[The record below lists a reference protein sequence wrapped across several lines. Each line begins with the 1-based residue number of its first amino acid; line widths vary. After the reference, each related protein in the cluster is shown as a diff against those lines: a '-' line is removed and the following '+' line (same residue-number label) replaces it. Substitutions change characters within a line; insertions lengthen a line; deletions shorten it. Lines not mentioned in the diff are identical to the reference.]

1 MNSKISNKKRVS
13 LIVLLL
19 GLSLLAMFLS
29 LRIGSAPISVGDL
42 VNIMMGRGDRTASL
56 LQSILLEVRMPRILL
71 SFLVGLALG
80 ASGTVMQSLL
90 QNPLASSYTLGVSS
104 GASLGASA
112 VMLLGIN
119 FMSTS
124 VMMSIGGFSLG
135 LLTVFVVLLFA
146 QQFSQALDNQTI
158 ILVGMV
164 LSLFINSFFTLL
176 MTFSPD
182 YMQRIIF
189 WQLGSFSGASWENV
203 KLLSLTFIFSFLCLI
218 YFHREMDILSFGD
231 VFALSQGVEV
241 KRTKIILIGLSTLLT
256 GASVALTGVIGFVDL
271 VAPHVARR
279 MFGATHR
286 WVLPSSALVGGLLC
300 VLADTVARS
309 ILQSREL
316 PIGAV
321 TALIGAPFFC
331 YIFFRKGQV

>member
-1 MNSKISNKKRVS
+1 MS

-164 LSLFINSFFTLL
+164 LSLFINSFLTLL

>member
-56 LQSILLEVRMPRILL
+56 LQSILLEVRMPRIFL

-164 LSLFINSFFTLL
+164 LSLFINSFLTLL

>member
-1 MNSKISNKKRVS
+1 MS

-164 LSLFINSFFTLL
+164 LSLFINSFLTLL

-256 GASVALTGVIGFVDL
+256 GASVALAGVIGFVDL

>member
-19 GLSLLAMFLS
+19 GLSLLAMLLS

-42 VNIMMGRGDRTASL
+42 VNIMMGRGDRTAPL
-56 LQSILLEVRMPRILL
+56 LQSILLEVRMPRIFL

-124 VMMSIGGFSLG
+124 VMMSIGGFFLG

-164 LSLFINSFFTLL
+164 LSLFINSFLTLL

-279 MFGATHR
+279 LFGATHR

>member
-1 MNSKISNKKRVS
+1 M
-13 LIVLLL
+13 L
-19 GLSLLAMFLS
+19 LSLHV
-29 LRIGSAPISVGDL
+29 GSAPISLDDL
-42 VNIMMGRGDRTASL
+42 MNLVLGREERSAAL
-56 LQSILLEVRMPRILL
+56 LQSILIEVRMPRILL

-124 VMMSIGGFSLG
+124 ISMSLGGFAFG
-135 LLTVFVVLLFA
+135 LLTVFIVLLFA
-146 QQFSQALDNQTI
+146 QKFSQSLDNQTI

-164 LSLFINSFFTLL
+164 FSLFINSFLTLM

-203 KLLSLTFIFSFLCLI
+203 RLLSVLFIFSFFCLI

-231 VFALSQGVEV
+231 TFALSQGVEV
-241 KRTKIILIGLSTLLT
+241 KRTKVILIGISTLLT
-256 GASVALTGVIGFVDL
+256 GASVAMTGVIGFIDL
-271 VAPHVARR
+271 IAPHVARR
-279 MFGATHR
+279 IFGATHK
-286 WVLPSSALVGGLLC
+286 WVLPSSAIIGGLLC
-300 VLADTVARS
+300 VLADTLARS
-309 ILQSREL
+309 IFQAREL

-321 TALIGAPFFC
+321 TALIGGPFFC

>member
-19 GLSLLAMFLS
+19 GLSLLAMLLS

-42 VNIMMGRGDRTASL
+42 VNIMMGRGDRTAPL

-124 VMMSIGGFSLG
+124 VMMSIGGFFLG

-164 LSLFINSFFTLL
+164 LSLFINSFLTLL

-279 MFGATHR
+279 LFGATHR

>member
-1 MNSKISNKKRVS
+1 MNSKILNKKRVS

-42 VNIMMGRGDRTASL
+42 VNIIMGRGDRTASL

-164 LSLFINSFFTLL
+164 LSLFINSFLTLL

-256 GASVALTGVIGFVDL
+256 GASVALAGVIGFVDL

>member
-1 MNSKISNKKRVS
+1 M
-13 LIVLLL
+13 LLA
-19 GLSLLAMFLS
+19 LSLLAMLLS
-29 LRIGSAPISVGDL
+29 LQIGSAPISVGDL
-42 VNIMMGRGDRTASL
+42 MNMILGRGKDFAPL

-104 GASLGASA
+104 GASLGAST

-124 VMMSIGGFSLG
+124 ISMSLAGFAFG
-135 LLTVFVVLLFA
+135 LVTVFIVLLFA
-146 QQFSQALDNQTI
+146 QQFSQSLDNQTI

-164 LSLFINSFFTLL
+164 FSLFVNSFLTLM

-203 KLLSLTFIFSFLCLI
+203 QLLTLLFVFSFVCLL

-231 VFALSQGVEV
+231 TFALSQGVEV
-241 KRTKIILIGLSTLLT
+241 KRTKVILISLSTLLT
-256 GASVALTGVIGFVDL
+256 GASVAMTGVIGFVDL
-271 VAPHVARR
+271 IAPHIARR
-279 MFGATHR
+279 LFGATHK
-286 WVLPSSALVGGLLC
+286 WVLPSSALIGGLLC
-300 VLADTVARS
+300 VFADTVARS
-309 ILQSREL
+309 VFQTREL

>member
-1 MNSKISNKKRVS
+1 
-13 LIVLLL
+13 
-19 GLSLLAMFLS
+19 
-29 LRIGSAPISVGDL
+29 
-42 VNIMMGRGDRTASL
+42 
-56 LQSILLEVRMPRILL
+56 
-71 SFLVGLALG
+71 
-80 ASGTVMQSLL
+80 
-90 QNPLASSYTLGVSS
+90 
-104 GASLGASA
+104 
-112 VMLLGIN
+112 
-119 FMSTS
+119 MSTS
-124 VMMSIGGFSLG
+124 ISMSLAGFAFG
-135 LLTVFVVLLFA
+135 LVTVFIVLLFA
-146 QQFSQALDNQTI
+146 QQFSQSLDNQTI

-164 LSLFINSFFTLL
+164 FSLFVNSFLTLM

-203 KLLSLTFIFSFLCLI
+203 QLLALLFVFSFICLL

-231 VFALSQGVEV
+231 TFALSQGVEV
-241 KRTKIILIGLSTLLT
+241 KRTKVILISLSTLLT
-256 GASVALTGVIGFVDL
+256 GASVAMTGVIGFVDL
-271 VAPHVARR
+271 ITPHIARR
-279 MFGATHR
+279 LFGATHK

-309 ILQSREL
+309 VFQTREL

>member
-1 MNSKISNKKRVS
+1 MS

-56 LQSILLEVRMPRILL
+56 LQSILLEVRMPRIFL

-164 LSLFINSFFTLL
+164 LSLFINSFLTLL

-316 PIGAV
+316 PTGAV

>member
-19 GLSLLAMFLS
+19 GLSLLAMLLS

-164 LSLFINSFFTLL
+164 LSLFINSFLTLL

>member
-164 LSLFINSFFTLL
+164 LSLFINSFLTLL

>member
-1 MNSKISNKKRVS
+1 M
-13 LIVLLL
+13 LLA
-19 GLSLLAMFLS
+19 LSLLAMLLS
-29 LRIGSAPISVGDL
+29 LQIGSAPISVGDL
-42 VNIMMGRGDRTASL
+42 MNMILGRGKDSAPL

-104 GASLGASA
+104 GASLGAST

-124 VMMSIGGFSLG
+124 ISMSLAGFAFG
-135 LLTVFVVLLFA
+135 LVTVFIVLLFA
-146 QQFSQALDNQTI
+146 QQFSQSLDNQTI

-164 LSLFINSFFTLL
+164 FSLFVNSFLTLM

-203 KLLSLTFIFSFLCLI
+203 QLLTLLFVFSFVCLL

-231 VFALSQGVEV
+231 TFALSQGVEV
-241 KRTKIILIGLSTLLT
+241 KRTKVILISLSTLLT
-256 GASVALTGVIGFVDL
+256 GASVAMTGVIGFVDL
-271 VAPHVARR
+271 IAPHIARR
-279 MFGATHR
+279 LFGATHK
-286 WVLPSSALVGGLLC
+286 WVLPGSALIGGLLC

-309 ILQSREL
+309 VFQTREL

>member
-1 MNSKISNKKRVS
+1 MYTKISNKNRIS
-13 LIVLLL
+13 IIVLLL
-19 GLSLLAMFLS
+19 ALSLLAMLLS

-42 VNIMMGRGDRTASL
+42 MNMMIGRGNSSAPL
-56 LQSILLEVRMPRILL
+56 LQDILLEVRMPRILL

-104 GASLGASA
+104 GASLGAST
-112 VMLLGIN
+112 VMLFGIN
-119 FMSTS
+119 FMSPS
-124 VMMSIGGFSLG
+124 ISMSLAGFAFG
-135 LLTVFVVLLFA
+135 LVTVVIVLLFA
-146 QQFSQALDNQTI
+146 QQFSEALENQTI

-164 LSLFINSFFTLL
+164 FSLFVNSFLTLM

-203 KLLSLTFIFSFLCLI
+203 QLLALLFAFSFFCLI

-231 VFALSQGVEV
+231 AFALSQGVEV
-241 KRTKIILIGLSTLLT
+241 KRTKVLLIGLSTLLT
-256 GASVALTGVIGFVDL
+256 GASVAITGVIGFVDL
-271 VAPHVARR
+271 IAPHVARR
-279 MFGATHR
+279 LFGATHK

-309 ILQSREL
+309 VFQSREL

>member
-42 VNIMMGRGDRTASL
+42 VNIIMGRGDRTASL

-164 LSLFINSFFTLL
+164 LSLFINSFLTLL

-256 GASVALTGVIGFVDL
+256 GASVALAGVIGFVDL

>member
-19 GLSLLAMFLS
+19 GLSLLAMLLS

-42 VNIMMGRGDRTASL
+42 VNIMMGRGDRTAPL
-56 LQSILLEVRMPRILL
+56 LQSILLEVRMPRIFL
-71 SFLVGLALG
+71 SFLVGLGLG

-124 VMMSIGGFSLG
+124 GIGGFSLG

-146 QQFSQALDNQTI
+146 QHFSQALDNQTI

-164 LSLFINSFFTLL
+164 LSLFINSFLTLL

-279 MFGATHR
+279 LFGATHR

>member
-1 MNSKISNKKRVS
+1 MYSKTSNKNRIS
-13 LIVLLL
+13 IIVMLLA
-19 GLSLLAMFLS
+19 LSLLAMLLS
-29 LRIGSAPISVGDL
+29 LQIGSAPISVGDL
-42 VNIMMGRGDRTASL
+42 MNMILGRGKDSAPL

-104 GASLGASA
+104 GASLGAST

-124 VMMSIGGFSLG
+124 ISMSLAGFAFG
-135 LLTVFVVLLFA
+135 LVTVFIVLLFA
-146 QQFSQALDNQTI
+146 QQFSQSLDNQTI

-164 LSLFINSFFTLL
+164 FSLFVNSFLTLM

-203 KLLSLTFIFSFLCLI
+203 QLLTLLFVFSFVCLL

-231 VFALSQGVEV
+231 TFALSQGVEV
-241 KRTKIILIGLSTLLT
+241 KRTKVILISLSTLLT
-256 GASVALTGVIGFVDL
+256 GASVAMTGVIGFVDL
-271 VAPHVARR
+271 IAPHIARR
-279 MFGATHR
+279 LFGATHK
-286 WVLPSSALVGGLLC
+286 WVLPGSALIGGLLC

-309 ILQSREL
+309 VFQTREL

>member
-1 MNSKISNKKRVS
+1 M
-13 LIVLLL
+13 LLA
-19 GLSLLAMFLS
+19 LSLLAMLLS
-29 LRIGSAPISVGDL
+29 LQIGSASISVGDL
-42 VNIMMGRGDRTASL
+42 MNMILGRGKDSAPL

-104 GASLGASA
+104 GASLGAST

-124 VMMSIGGFSLG
+124 ISMSLAGFAFG
-135 LLTVFVVLLFA
+135 LVTVFIVLLFA
-146 QQFSQALDNQTI
+146 QQFSQSLDNQTI

-164 LSLFINSFFTLL
+164 FSLFVNSFLTLM

-203 KLLSLTFIFSFLCLI
+203 QLLTLLFVFSFVCLL

-231 VFALSQGVEV
+231 TFALSQGVEV
-241 KRTKIILIGLSTLLT
+241 KRTKVILISLSTLLT
-256 GASVALTGVIGFVDL
+256 GASVAMTGVIGFVDL
-271 VAPHVARR
+271 IAPHIARR
-279 MFGATHR
+279 LFGATHK
-286 WVLPSSALVGGLLC
+286 WVLPGSALIGGLLC

-309 ILQSREL
+309 VFQTREL

>member
-164 LSLFINSFFTLL
+164 LSLFINSFLTLL

-256 GASVALTGVIGFVDL
+256 GASVALAGVIGFVDL

>member
-124 VMMSIGGFSLG
+124 VMMSIGGFFLG

-164 LSLFINSFFTLL
+164 LSLFINSFLTLL

-279 MFGATHR
+279 LFGATHR

>member
-29 LRIGSAPISVGDL
+29 LRIGSAPISVVDL

-164 LSLFINSFFTLL
+164 LSLFINSFLTLL

>member
-1 MNSKISNKKRVS
+1 MS

-19 GLSLLAMFLS
+19 GLSLLAMLLS

-164 LSLFINSFFTLL
+164 LSLFINSFLTLL

>member
-42 VNIMMGRGDRTASL
+42 VNIMMWRGDRTASL

-164 LSLFINSFFTLL
+164 LSLFINSFLTLL

>member
-104 GASLGASA
+104 GASLGASV

-124 VMMSIGGFSLG
+124 VMMSIGGFFLG

-164 LSLFINSFFTLL
+164 LSLFINSFLTLL

-203 KLLSLTFIFSFLCLI
+203 KHLSLTFIFSFLCLI

-279 MFGATHR
+279 LFGATHR

>member
-1 MNSKISNKKRVS
+1 MS

-56 LQSILLEVRMPRILL
+56 LQSILLEVRMPRIFL

-164 LSLFINSFFTLL
+164 LSLFINSFLTLL

>member
-19 GLSLLAMFLS
+19 GLSLLAMLLS

-42 VNIMMGRGDRTASL
+42 VNIMMGRGDRTAPL
-56 LQSILLEVRMPRILL
+56 LQSILLEVRMPRIFL
-71 SFLVGLALG
+71 SFLVGLGLG

-146 QQFSQALDNQTI
+146 QHFSQALDNQTI

-164 LSLFINSFFTLL
+164 LSLFINSFLTLL

-279 MFGATHR
+279 LFGATHR

>member
-1 MNSKISNKKRVS
+1 MS

-164 LSLFINSFFTLL
+164 LSLFINSFLTLL

-189 WQLGSFSGASWENV
+189 
-203 KLLSLTFIFSFLCLI
+203 
-218 YFHREMDILSFGD
+218 
-231 VFALSQGVEV
+231 
-241 KRTKIILIGLSTLLT
+241 
-256 GASVALTGVIGFVDL
+256 
-271 VAPHVARR
+271 
-279 MFGATHR
+279 
-286 WVLPSSALVGGLLC
+286 
-300 VLADTVARS
+300 
-309 ILQSREL
+309 
-316 PIGAV
+316 
-321 TALIGAPFFC
+321 
-331 YIFFRKGQV
+331 

>member
-119 FMSTS
+119 FMSIS

-164 LSLFINSFFTLL
+164 LSLFINSFLTLL

-256 GASVALTGVIGFVDL
+256 GASVALAGVIGFVDL

>member
-164 LSLFINSFFTLL
+164 LSLFINSFLTLL

-279 MFGATHR
+279 LFGATHR